1 VRFALLKAGEYRYGS
16 AGIWQ
21 SCVEGDLGITPI
33 CDWSGFRVLML
44 DPQARYEG
52 FWFDPASARRFALT
66 TVTGEANCSTPSV
79 PSPQDWVLVLLRR

>member
-1 VRFALLKAGEYRYGS
+1 VRFALLELGEYRYGS

-21 SCVEGDLGITPI
+21 SCVEGDFCITPI
-33 CDWSGFRVLML
+33 YDWSGFR
-44 DPQARYEG
+44 
-52 FWFDPASARRFALT
+52 ALT